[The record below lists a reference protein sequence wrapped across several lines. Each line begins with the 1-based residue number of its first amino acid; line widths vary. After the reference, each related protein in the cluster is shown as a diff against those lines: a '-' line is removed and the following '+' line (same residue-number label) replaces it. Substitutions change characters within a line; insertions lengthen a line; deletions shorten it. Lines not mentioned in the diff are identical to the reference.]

1 MEGHRFKLFR
11 RYGARGLV
19 TVDVCEGCRRADP
32 RGRDVAPGFLS
43 VAPADISRCQHPR
56 HLRRVVR
63 AIAAAAAG
71 NGRRGRVPSLTT
83 RHLEPPHVFARP
95 GRPV

>member
-1 MEGHRFKLFR
+1 MQGYRFRLFR

-71 NGRRGRVPSLTT
+71 NGRRGRVPSLT
-83 RHLEPPHVFARP
+83 RP
-95 GRPV
+95 